1 MMVSYGK
8 IIEKNPAKKDT
19 HFMLISKIVLI
30 LTVCVYYALQL
41 SIFLPVLGIMNQYY
55 TFDFN
60 WTLIVILLVVAIV
73 LGIVPFV
80 FAIIGAVKNEK
91 DNTMVTIVLKTLMI
105 PFFAINFYCWYCL
118 VSGLM
123 NPFLFLTIPGVIIIG
138 VAVTYVFM
146 LTTSLPDI
154 IYMII
159 FMIKQKKSL
168 KKLMVGGI
176 FLCFCFFLDLVGI
189 VLIHRTYKEIA

>member
-1 MMVSYGK
+1 
-8 IIEKNPAKKDT
+8 
-19 HFMLISKIVLI
+19 
-30 LTVCVYYALQL
+30 
-41 SIFLPVLGIMNQYY
+41 
-55 TFDFN
+55 
-60 WTLIVILLVVAIV
+60 
-73 LGIVPFV
+73 
-80 FAIIGAVKNEK
+80 
-91 DNTMVTIVLKTLMI
+91 
-105 PFFAINFYCWYCL
+105 
-118 VSGLM
+118 M

-159 FMIKQKKSL
+159 FMIKQKKSP